1 MTTAEPTF
9 VTSEKPAPVATK
21 GKTAT
26 PKSKVEPE
34 MITLDAL
41 CREFELV
48 PREARMMLRLAV
60 KKKGEFPNLAKDH
73 EPRAPWQW
81 TANSKGL
88 IEARRALTE
97 LAAS

>member
-1 MTTAEPTF
+1 MTTAENKP

-41 CREFELV
+41 CREFKLV

-60 KKKGEFPNLAKDH
+60 KTKGEFPNLARDH

-81 TANSKGL
+81 PSGSKALEDARKALSSNS
-88 IEARRALTE
+88 
-97 LAAS
+97 